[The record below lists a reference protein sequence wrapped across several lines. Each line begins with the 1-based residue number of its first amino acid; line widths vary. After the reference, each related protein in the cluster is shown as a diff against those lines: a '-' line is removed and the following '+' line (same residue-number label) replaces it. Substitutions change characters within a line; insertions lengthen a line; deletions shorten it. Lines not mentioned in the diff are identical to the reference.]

1 MFTTDL
7 DSKRLKDV
15 ILEYMI
21 DDKGHKYSLATIDSC
36 SCCEMTSVYHGT
48 DCLG

>member
-1 MFTTDL
+1 MLRCLIDKTKTYY
-7 DSKRLKDV
+7 
-15 ILEYMI
+15 YMI
-21 DDKGHKYSLATIDSC
+21 DGKGHGYSLATIDSR